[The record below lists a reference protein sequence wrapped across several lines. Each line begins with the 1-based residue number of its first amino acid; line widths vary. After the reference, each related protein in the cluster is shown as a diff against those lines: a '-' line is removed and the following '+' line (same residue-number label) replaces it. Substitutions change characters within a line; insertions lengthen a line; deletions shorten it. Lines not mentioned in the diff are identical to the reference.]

1 MSDTIIDRDAIAH
14 RIRSLLAKT
23 VENGA
28 TEAEALAAAA
38 KARAIMDAHRLSQSD
53 IEVQDEPIDQELVD
67 RPVDQ
72 KSAAVDACLFGID
85 AYCGVQTWFR
95 TGFKTGAVG
104 SGSAWKRRLVI
115 FGLRSDVQM
124 AKYLYQMIAA
134 SIRLE
139 TAKFAA
145 ANKDNWRDAAVTR
158 KLNQSFQVGMA
169 RRVNQRLTDMAKDAN
184 ATAKTSDG
192 TALVVVKNAV
202 VAEAY
207 ANLNL
212 SFGRAPA
219 GLRAFDHGAYH
230 AGRAAGD
237 RVNLSRPV
245 SGAAQGRIGKED

>member
-1 MSDTIIDRDAIAH
+1 MSDINARDAIAH

-53 IEVQDEPIDQELVD
+53 IEVQEEPIDLELVD
-67 RPVDQ
+67 RPVDH
-72 KSAAVDACLFGID
+72 KSAAVDACLYGIE
-85 AYCGVQTWFR
+85 AYCGVETWFR
-95 TGFKTGAVG
+95 TSFDNGTKVR
-104 SGSAWKRRLVI
+104 KRRLVI

-139 TAKFAA
+139 TAAFAR
-145 ANKDNWRDAAVTR
+145 ANQNSWRDAPTTR
-158 KLNQSFQVGMA
+158 KINQSFQVGMA
-169 RRVNQRLTDMAKDAN
+169 RRVGQRLSELAQTAN

-202 VAEAY
+202 VQQAFAD
-207 ANLNL
+207 LGL
-212 SFGRAPA
+212 TMGRGLA
-219 GLRAFDHGAYH
+219 GLKAFDHGAYH
-230 AGRAAGD
+230 AGQAAGD
-237 RVNLSRPV
+237 RVNLSRPID
-245 SGAAQGRIGKED
+245 GAAQGRIGNKE

>member
-1 MSDTIIDRDAIAH
+1 MSDINTDRDAIAH

-28 TEAEALAAAA
+28 TEAEALAAAT
-38 KARAIMDAHRLSQSD
+38 KARAIMDAHRLTQSD
-53 IEVQDEPIDQELVD
+53 IEVQEEPIDQELVD

-72 KSAAVDACLFGID
+72 KSAAVDACLHGID
-85 AYCGVQTWFR
+85 AYCGVETWFR
-95 TGFKTGAVG
+95 
-104 SGSAWKRRLVI
+104 SGRSNDVWKRRLVI

-124 AKYLYQMIAA
+124 AKYLYQMIA
-134 SIRLE
+134 STIRLE
-139 TAKFAA
+139 TAKFAR
-145 ANKDNWRDAAVTR
+145 DNQNVWRDAATTR

-169 RRVNQRLTDMAKDAN
+169 RRVGQRLVELAASAN

-202 VAEAY
+202 VQQAY

-212 SFGRAPA
+212 NFGRAPA

-245 SGAAQGRIGKED
+245 SGAAQGRIGNKG